1 MEAVPALLFDTRS
14 IQRFIFSGNR
24 LKTNIGASYLVDHVF
39 DKQLM
44 EVLES
49 ETANLEVDKDSWH
62 QELAIDKLQGKRQCV
77 VAANGGGNAL
87 LLFSEDVAHEDLIQI
102 VRRFSTLVLTEI
114 PGLHLGAACG
124 KLRLSDD
131 EFQADLK
138 ELFQQL
144 KQVQNRVFPVVSIP
158 YTGLTLTCPISGEVA
173 NYYDPTGT
181 IIKSDERGQRF
192 CSQEAAVKAKA
203 AHDANLALEKEIS
216 KYSSVCQRFAFPQE
230 IDELGQIEREKNY
243 FAIVHIDGNNMG
255 DKFRACRTQSERS
268 RLSEN
273 VRRKTWGCF
282 IHLLEHIE
290 SEYGKYLEQHAL
302 DLGGR
307 QKKDEQGRPYLP
319 IRPIILGGDDVTFVC
334 PAKMAI
340 PYVKRF
346 MEYLLDE
353 HSVEGI
359 EAEAA
364 KRMDSCGG
372 IAILKTTY
380 PFFRGYELAEQL
392 CEAAKQRKRKE
403 KQANPNAMG
412 TSWLDFA
419 ILHGEQSPTLEQ
431 IRKQEYSGAGG
442 EGGMHF
448 GPYQVGH
455 QEGGALRD
463 HRHDIE
469 NLMEAVRQFHQGKH
483 TPKGEGCMARSK
495 AKELRLVLQ
504 HGPAEINRFLTQL
517 AHMKQD
523 LPEVEA
529 WEAYRQ
535 TENALWSGGE
545 TPYVDAIELMEFL
558 YEEA

>member
-14 IQRFIFSGNR
+14 IQKFIFSGNR

-44 EVLES
+44 DVLES
-49 ETANLEVDKDSWH
+49 KETNLEVDKDSWH
-62 QELAIDKLQGKRQCV
+62 QELAIGNLQGNRQCV

-87 LLFSEDVAHEDLIQI
+87 LLFSEDVTHEDLIQI
-102 VRRFSTLVLTEI
+102 VRRFSALVLTEI

-124 KLRLSDD
+124 KLRLSDE
-131 EFQADLK
+131 EFQTDLMK
-138 ELFQQL
+138 LFQQL
-144 KQVQNRVFPVVSIP
+144 KLVQNRVFPVVNIP
-158 YTGLTLTCPISGEVA
+158 YTGLTLACPINGEAA
-173 NYYDPTGT
+173 NYYDPTGK
-181 IIKSDERGQRF
+181 IIHSEERGQRF
-192 CSQEAAVKAKA
+192 CSQEAAVKIAA
-203 AHDANLALEKEIS
+203 AHDANLSLEKEIS
-216 KYSSVCQRFAFPQE
+216 KYSSICRRFAFPME

-282 IHLLEHIE
+282 IHLLESIE
-290 SEYGKYLEQHAL
+290 LEYGNYLEKHAL
-302 DLGGR
+302 NLGGQ
-307 QKKDEQGRPYLP
+307 QKKDTLGRPYLP

-353 HSVEGI
+353 NSVEGI
-359 EAEAA
+359 EADAA
-364 KRMDSCGG
+364 KRIDSCGG
-372 IAILKTTY
+372 IAILKKNY

-392 CEAAKQRKRKE
+392 CEAAKQRMRQE
-403 KQANPNAMG
+403 KKAHPDAPG

-419 ILHGEQSPTLEQ
+419 ILHGEQAPTLEQ
-431 IRKQEYSGAGG
+431 IRSQEYSGDGG

-455 QEGGALRD
+455 SEGGALRD

-469 NLMEAVRQFHQGKH
+469 NLIEAVRQFHQGKH
-483 TPKGEGCMARSK
+483 TPKGEGCMARNK

-504 HGPAEINRFLTQL
+504 HGTAEINRFLTQL
-517 AHMKQD
+517 AHIEQD
-523 LPEVEA
+523 LPEIDA
-529 WEAYRQ
+529 WEPYRQ
-535 TENALWSGGE
+535 AGNALWSGGE

-558 YEEA
+558 YEER

>member
-1 MEAVPALLFDTRS
+1 MEAVQALLFDTRS

-44 EVLES
+44 DVLEAK
-49 ETANLEVDKDSWH
+49 ETNLEVDKDSWH
-62 QELAIDKLQGKRQCV
+62 QELAIGKLQGSRQCV

-87 LLFSEDVAHEDLIQI
+87 LLFSRDVSHEELIQI
-102 VRRFSTLVLTEI
+102 VRRFSALVLAQI
-114 PGLHLGAACG
+114 PGLHLGSACG
-124 KLRLSDD
+124 RLRLSDE

-144 KQVQNRVFPVVSIP
+144 KLVQNRVFPVVSIP
-158 YTGLTLTCPISGEVA
+158 YTGLTLTCPINGETA
-173 NYYDPTGT
+173 NYYDPTAS
-181 IIKSDERGQRF
+181 IVKAEEQGQRF
-192 CSQEAAVKAKA
+192 CSQEAAVKANI
-203 AHDANLALEKEIS
+203 AHVANEVLEQEIS
-216 KYSSVCQRFAFPQE
+216 KYSSICRHFAFPLE

-282 IHLLEHIE
+282 IRLLESIE
-290 SEYGKYLEQHAL
+290 PEYGNYLEQHAL
-302 DLGGR
+302 NLGGQ
-307 QKKDEQGRPYLP
+307 QKKDTQGRPYLP

-353 HSVEGI
+353 NSVEGI
-359 EAEAA
+359 DAEAA
-364 KRMDSCGG
+364 RRMDSCGG

-392 CEAAKQRKRKE
+392 CEAAKERMRRE
-403 KQANPNAMG
+403 KQDHPEAPG
-412 TSWLDFA
+412 SSWLDFA
-419 ILHGEQSPTLEQ
+419 ILHGEQAPTLEQ
-431 IRKQEYSGAGG
+431 IRRQEYSGAGG

-455 QEGGALRD
+455 GEGGALRD

-469 NLMEAVRQFHQGKH
+469 NLIEAVSQFHQGRQA
-483 TPKGEGCMARSK
+483 PKGVGCMARSK
-495 AKELRLVLQ
+495 AKELRFVLQ
-504 HGPAEINRFLTQL
+504 HGPAEINRFLAQL
-517 AHMKQD
+517 AHMGQD
-523 LPEVEA
+523 LPEIEA

-535 TENALWSGGE
+535 SALWSGGE
-545 TPYVDAIELMEFL
+545 TPYVDAVELMDFL
-558 YEEA
+558 YEEG

>member
-1 MEAVPALLFDTRS
+1 MEAVQALLFDTRS
-14 IQRFIFSGNR
+14 IQKFIFSGNR

-39 DKQLM
+39 DNQLM
-44 EVLES
+44 EVLEADA
-49 ETANLEVDKDSWH
+49 TDLEVDKDSWH
-62 QELAIDKLQGKRQCV
+62 QELAIEKLQGHRQCV

-87 LLFSEDVAHEDLIQI
+87 LLFSMDVPHEELIQI
-102 VRRFSTLVLTEI
+102 VRRFSTLVLEKI

-124 KLRLSDD
+124 KLRLSDK

-144 KQVQNRVFPVVSIP
+144 KLVQNRVFPVVNIP
-158 YTGLTLTCPISGEVA
+158 YTGLTLTCPINGEAA
-173 NYYDPTGT
+173 NYYDPAAS
-181 IIKSDERGQRF
+181 IVKSEERGQRF
-192 CSQEAAVKAKA
+192 CSQETAVKVEA
-203 AHDANLALEKEIS
+203 AHAANVALEREIS
-216 KYSSVCQRFAFPQE
+216 KYSSICSRFAFPLE
-230 IDELGQIEREKNY
+230 LEELGQIEREKNY
-243 FAIVHIDGNNMG
+243 FAITHIDGNNMG
-255 DKFRACRTQSERS
+255 EKFRACRTQSERS

-282 IHLLEHIE
+282 IRLLESIE
-290 SEYGKYLEQHAL
+290 SEYGNYLERHAL
-302 DLGGR
+302 DLGGK
-307 QKKDEQGRPYLP
+307 QKKDEQERPYLP

-353 HSVEGI
+353 NSVEGI
-359 EAEAA
+359 EAEEA
-364 KRMDSCGG
+364 RRIDSCGG

-380 PFFRGYELAEQL
+380 PFFRGYQLAEQL
-392 CEAAKQRKRKE
+392 CEAAKQRMRRE
-403 KQANPNAMG
+403 KQAHPEAPG

-419 ILHGEQSPTLEQ
+419 ILHGEQAPTLEQ
-431 IRKQEYSGAGG
+431 IRRQEYSGAGG

-455 QEGGALRD
+455 EAGGALRD

-469 NLMEAVRQFHQGKH
+469 NLIEAVGQFHQGKH
-483 TPKGEGCMARSK
+483 TPKGAGCMARSK
-495 AKELRLVLQ
+495 AKELRFVLQ
-504 HGPAEINRFLTQL
+504 HGPAEINRFLAQL
-517 AHMKQD
+517 AHMGQD
-523 LPEVEA
+523 LPEIEA

-535 TENALWSGGE
+535 TGNALWSGGE

-558 YEEA
+558 YEEG